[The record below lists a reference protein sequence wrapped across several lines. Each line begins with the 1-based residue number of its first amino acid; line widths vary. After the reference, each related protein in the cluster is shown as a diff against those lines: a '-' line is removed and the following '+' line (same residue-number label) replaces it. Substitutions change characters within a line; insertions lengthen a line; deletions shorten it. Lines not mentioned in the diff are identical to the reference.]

1 MDHQTVHL
9 FVFDTLADWEPS
21 YALTGINTSIVTA
34 EPGPYRVQNVGL
46 TNESVVTMGGLTILP
61 DMTLDTLDPAHSAL
75 LILPGSDRWEQGE
88 LAAIYPHVRVFRA
101 AGVPV
106 AAICGATV
114 GLAQAGVLD
123 AVRHTGNAPDHLQ
136 ATGYRG
142 GACYEHAPAVTD
154 SGVITAAGTAA
165 LEFAVHIFR
174 CLNLY
179 SEDILDAWYQ
189 LFKTGDPAHFA
200 RLYA

>member
-1 MDHQTVHL
+1 MDQQTVYL

-34 EPGPYRVQNVGL
+34 EPGPYRVQTVGL
-46 TNESVVTMGGLTILP
+46 TNAPVVTMGGLTILP
-61 DMTLDTLDPAHSAL
+61 DITLDTLDPARSAM
-75 LILPGSDRWEQGE
+75 LILPGSDRWAAGE
-88 LAAIYPHVRVFRA
+88 LAAVYPHVRTFLA
-101 AGVPV
+101 ARVPV

-123 AVRHTGNAPDHLQ
+123 AVRHTGNAPEHLQ
-136 ATGYRG
+136 ATGYQG
-142 GACYEHAPAVTD
+142 GAFYEHAPAVTD
-154 SGVITAAGTAA
+154 DGLITAAGTAA

-179 SEDILDAWYQ
+179 SDDILDAWYQ
-189 LFKTGDPAHFA
+189 VFKTGDPTHVA